1 MIKITIDPLLCPAV
15 NIDYN
20 TNEGEF
26 SESNYIEF
34 LRMAG
39 FRRHQDDNLLVY
51 VTSEGTTISCTAND
65 VAYACYECFKE
76 RRLSSVF
83 LNVFLKEYKTL
94 LSDGL
99 YQFLPVLE
107 EKKKGGAQ

>member
-15 NIDYN
+15 NIDYD
-20 TNEGEF
+20 TDKGEF

-51 VTSEGTTISCTAND
+51 VTSEGTTINCTVND

-76 RRLSSVF
+76 RRLPLVF